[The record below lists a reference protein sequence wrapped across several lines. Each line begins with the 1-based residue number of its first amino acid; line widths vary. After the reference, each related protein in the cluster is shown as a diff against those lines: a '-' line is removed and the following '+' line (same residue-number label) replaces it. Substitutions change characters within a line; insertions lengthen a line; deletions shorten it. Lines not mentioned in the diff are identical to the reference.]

1 MEKTTVQS
9 FFDLVNERNLDK
21 LESLLSHN
29 AEFFFPKTQPLI
41 GKKRI
46 IKFLSLLFRQYPEL
60 TFTIQRII
68 IQENQ
73 AAVLWTNRGRN
84 RKNQTYEN
92 EGVTILEA
100 EKEKITFISDFFK
113 DTEKF

>member
-21 LESLLSHN
+21 LESLLSNN
-29 AEFFFPKTQPLI
+29 AEFLFPKTQPLI

-60 TFTIQRII
+60 SFTVERII

-73 AAVLWTNRGRN
+73 AAVLWANKGRN

-100 EKEKITFISDFFK
+100 EKEKIIFISDFFK
-113 DTEKF
+113 DTGKF